1 MKSDT
6 GWGKICNFVGMN
18 YRIIAPRRI
27 EGEIDLPASKS
38 ISNRVLLLN
47 ALCATPGR
55 LSNLAQCDDTDAVLS
70 ALAQP
75 DASEVNI
82 GAAGTAMRFLTAY
95 FATREGREVVI
106 DGTERMRQRPIGVL
120 VDALR
125 QLGADIEYVEA
136 EGYPPL
142 KITGTRLHGG
152 ALTVSGSVS
161 SQYITAILLIAPVI
175 GGITLTIEGEIMSR
189 PYIDMTLALMA
200 RYGVKAEWRENVIH
214 VPAGE
219 YTALDFT
226 VEADWSAASY
236 WWAMQAIV
244 PQSRISLKGLE
255 PQSLQGDSRIAELMS
270 QMGVTG
276 NWCGR
281 YLDLRSN
288 GGVGCCCSTFADL
301 SGTPDIAQTL
311 VVMLCLMGRP
321 FRITGLR
328 TLRIKET
335 DRLEALRTELRK
347 LGYVVKVEGD
357 DAISWH
363 FETTAAE
370 ASPHICTYHDHRM
383 AMAFAPAAIR
393 FPGLIIDD
401 AQVVS
406 KSYPLFWEH
415 LRQAGFKIEEV

>member
-1 MKSDT
+1 
-6 GWGKICNFVGMN
+6 MN

-55 LSNLAQCDDTDAVLS
+55 LSNLAQCDDSDAVLS

-347 LGYVVKVEGD
+347 LGYVMKVEGD

>member
-1 MKSDT
+1 
-6 GWGKICNFVGMN
+6 MN

-55 LSNLAQCDDTDAVLS
+55 LSNLAQCDDTEAVLS

-106 DGTERMRQRPIGVL
+106 DGTERMRQRPIRVL

-219 YTALDFT
+219 YTALDFK

-244 PQSRISLKGLE
+244 PQSRITLKGLE

-370 ASPHICTYHDHRM
+370 ASPHISTYHDHRM

>member
-1 MKSDT
+1 
-6 GWGKICNFVGMN
+6 MN
-18 YRIIAPRRI
+18 YRIIAPRKI

-125 QLGADIEYVEA
+125 QLGADIEYVEV

-311 VVMLCLMGRP
+311 VVMLCLIGRP

>member
-1 MKSDT
+1 
-6 GWGKICNFVGMN
+6 MN

-95 FATREGREVVI
+95 FATREGRGVVI

-244 PQSRISLKGLE
+244 PQSRITLKGLE

-288 GGVGCCCSTFADL
+288 GGMGCCCSTFADL

>member
-1 MKSDT
+1 
-6 GWGKICNFVGMN
+6 MN

-120 VDALR
+120 IDALC

-214 VPAGE
+214 VPVGE

-270 QMGVTG
+270 QMGVMG

>member
-1 MKSDT
+1 
-6 GWGKICNFVGMN
+6 MN

-142 KITGTRLHGG
+142 KITGTRLHDG

-175 GGITLTIEGEIMSR
+175 GGIALTIEGEIMSR

-200 RYGVKAEWRENVIH
+200 RYGVKAEWRDNVIH

-244 PQSRISLKGLE
+244 PQSRITLKGLD

-335 DRLEALRTELRK
+335 DRLEALRIELRK

-363 FETTAAE
+363 FDTTAAE
-370 ASPHICTYHDHRM
+370 AAPHISTYHDHRM

>member
-1 MKSDT
+1 
-6 GWGKICNFVGMN
+6 MN

-288 GGVGCCCSTFADL
+288 GGVGCCCSKFADL

-347 LGYVVKVEGD
+347 LGYVMKVEGD

-363 FETTAAE
+363 FETTAAQTE
-370 ASPHICTYHDHRM
+370 IHICTYHDHRM

>member
-1 MKSDT
+1 
-6 GWGKICNFVGMN
+6 MN

-95 FATREGREVVI
+95 FATREGRGVVI

-288 GGVGCCCSTFADL
+288 GGVGCCCSNFADL

>member
-1 MKSDT
+1 
-6 GWGKICNFVGMN
+6 MN

-47 ALCATPGR
+47 ALCTTPGR

>member
-1 MKSDT
+1 
-6 GWGKICNFVGMN
+6 MN

-161 SQYITAILLIAPVI
+161 SQYITAILMIAPVI
-175 GGITLTIEGEIMSR
+175 GGIALTIEGEIMSR
-189 PYIDMTLALMA
+189 PYIDMTLALMV

-219 YTALDFT
+219 YTSLDFT

-244 PQSRISLKGLE
+244 PQSRITLKGLE

-270 QMGVTG
+270 QMGVMG

-370 ASPHICTYHDHRM
+370 AAPHISTYHDHRM

>member
-1 MKSDT
+1 
-6 GWGKICNFVGMN
+6 MN

-244 PQSRISLKGLE
+244 PQSRITLKGLE

-288 GGVGCCCSTFADL
+288 GGMGCCCSTFADL

>member
-1 MKSDT
+1 
-6 GWGKICNFVGMN
+6 MN

-189 PYIDMTLALMA
+189 PYIGMTLALMA

>member
-1 MKSDT
+1 
-6 GWGKICNFVGMN
+6 MN

-47 ALCATPGR
+47 ALCATPGK

-95 FATREGREVVI
+95 FATRVGRAVVI

-125 QLGADIEYVEA
+125 QLGANIEYMEA

-175 GGITLTIEGEIMSR
+175 GGIALTIEGEIMSR

-200 RYGVKAEWRENVIH
+200 RYGVKAEWRDNVIH

-244 PQSRISLKGLE
+244 PQSRITLKGLE

-270 QMGVTG
+270 QMGVMG

-335 DRLEALRTELRK
+335 DRLEALRIELRK

-370 ASPHICTYHDHRM
+370 AAPHISTYHDHRM

>member
-1 MKSDT
+1 
-6 GWGKICNFVGMN
+6 MN

-142 KITGTRLHGG
+142 KITGTRLRGG

-244 PQSRISLKGLE
+244 PQSRITLKGLE

-363 FETTAAE
+363 LETTAAE

>member
-1 MKSDT
+1 
-6 GWGKICNFVGMN
+6 MN

-70 ALAQP
+70 ALDQP

-244 PQSRISLKGLE
+244 PQSRITLKGLE

>member
-1 MKSDT
+1 
-6 GWGKICNFVGMN
+6 MN

-363 FETTAAE
+363 FETTAAG

>member
-1 MKSDT
+1 
-6 GWGKICNFVGMN
+6 MN
-18 YRIIAPRRI
+18 YSIIAPRRI

-125 QLGADIEYVEA
+125 QLGADIEYVKA

-142 KITGTRLHGG
+142 KITGKRLRGG

-175 GGITLTIEGEIMSR
+175 GGIALTIEGEIMSR

-244 PQSRISLKGLE
+244 PQSRITLKGLE

-335 DRLEALRTELRK
+335 DRLEALRIELRK

-393 FPGLIIDD
+393 FPGLIIND

-406 KSYPLFWEH
+406 KSYPLFWNH

>member
-1 MKSDT
+1 
-6 GWGKICNFVGMN
+6 MN

-270 QMGVTG
+270 QMGVMG
-276 NWCGR
+276 NWCER

>member
-1 MKSDT
+1 
-6 GWGKICNFVGMN
+6 MN

-142 KITGTRLHGG
+142 KITGTRLRGG

-276 NWCGR
+276 NCCGR

-363 FETTAAE
+363 FETTAVE

>member
-1 MKSDT
+1 
-6 GWGKICNFVGMN
+6 MN

-142 KITGTRLHGG
+142 KITGTRLRGG
-152 ALTVSGSVS
+152 ALAVSGSVS

-200 RYGVKAEWRENVIH
+200 RYGVKAEWRDNVIH

-244 PQSRISLKGLE
+244 PQSRITLKGLD

>member
-1 MKSDT
+1 
-6 GWGKICNFVGMN
+6 MN

-142 KITGTRLHGG
+142 KITGTRLRGG

-363 FETTAAE
+363 FETIAAE

-383 AMAFAPAAIR
+383 AIAFAPAAIR

>member
-1 MKSDT
+1 
-6 GWGKICNFVGMN
+6 MN
-18 YRIIAPRRI
+18 YCITAPRRI

-125 QLGADIEYVEA
+125 QLGADIEYVKA

-142 KITGTRLHGG
+142 KITGKRLHGG

-175 GGITLTIEGEIMSR
+175 GGIALTIEGEIMSR

-200 RYGVKAEWRENVIH
+200 RYGVKTEWRENVIH

-219 YTALDFT
+219 YTALDFK

-244 PQSRISLKGLE
+244 PQSRITLKGLE

-270 QMGVTG
+270 QMGVMG

-335 DRLEALRTELRK
+335 DRLEALRIELRK

-357 DAISWH
+357 DTISWH
-363 FETTAAE
+363 FETTTAE
-370 ASPHICTYHDHRM
+370 GSPHISTYHDHRM

-393 FPGLIIDD
+393 FPRLIIDD

>member
-1 MKSDT
+1 
-6 GWGKICNFVGMN
+6 MN

-70 ALAQP
+70 ALAQL

-82 GAAGTAMRFLTAY
+82 GATGTAMRFLTAY

-125 QLGADIEYVEA
+125 QLGADIEYVKA

-142 KITGTRLHGG
+142 KITGKRLHGG

-175 GGITLTIEGEIMSR
+175 GGIALTIEGEIMSR

-200 RYGVKAEWRENVIH
+200 RYGVKTEWRENVIH

-236 WWAMQAIV
+236 WWTMQAIV
-244 PQSRISLKGLE
+244 PQSRITLKGLE

-270 QMGVTG
+270 QMGVMG

-335 DRLEALRTELRK
+335 DRLEALRIELRK

>member
-1 MKSDT
+1 
-6 GWGKICNFVGMN
+6 MN

-142 KITGTRLHGG
+142 KITGTRLRGG

-363 FETTAAE
+363 FETTAAA

>member
-1 MKSDT
+1 
-6 GWGKICNFVGMN
+6 MN

-47 ALCATPGR
+47 ALCATSGR

-270 QMGVTG
+270 QMGVMG

>member
-1 MKSDT
+1 
-6 GWGKICNFVGMN
+6 MN

-106 DGTERMRQRPIGVL
+106 EGTERMRQRPIGVL

-142 KITGTRLHGG
+142 KITGKRLHGG

-175 GGITLTIEGEIMSR
+175 GGIALTIEGEIMSR

-200 RYGVKAEWRENVIH
+200 RYGVKTEWRENVIH

-219 YTALDFT
+219 YTALDFK

-244 PQSRISLKGLE
+244 PQSRITLKGLE

-370 ASPHICTYHDHRM
+370 ASPHISTYHDHRM

-406 KSYPLFWEH
+406 KSYPLFWEL

>member
-1 MKSDT
+1 
-6 GWGKICNFVGMN
+6 MN

-75 DASEVNI
+75 DALEVNI

-175 GGITLTIEGEIMSR
+175 GGIALTIEDEIMSR

-244 PQSRISLKGLE
+244 PQLRITLKGLE

-370 ASPHICTYHDHRM
+370 AAPHISTYHDHRM
-383 AMAFAPAAIR
+383 AMAFAPAAMR

>member
-1 MKSDT
+1 
-6 GWGKICNFVGMN
+6 MN

-142 KITGTRLHGG
+142 KITGKRLRGG

-244 PQSRISLKGLE
+244 PQSRITLKGLE
-255 PQSLQGDSRIAELMS
+255 LQSLQGDSRIAELMS

>member
-1 MKSDT
+1 
-6 GWGKICNFVGMN
+6 MN
-18 YRIIAPRRI
+18 YRIIAPRKI

-244 PQSRISLKGLE
+244 PQSRITLKGLE

-288 GGVGCCCSTFADL
+288 GGMGCCCSTFADL

>member
-1 MKSDT
+1 
-6 GWGKICNFVGMN
+6 MN

-347 LGYVVKVEGD
+347 LGYVMKVEGD

>member
-1 MKSDT
+1 
-6 GWGKICNFVGMN
+6 MN
-18 YRIIAPRRI
+18 YSITAPRRI

-47 ALCATPGR
+47 ALCAKPGK

-106 DGTERMRQRPIGVL
+106 DGTERMCQRPIGVL

-125 QLGADIEYVEA
+125 QLGANIEYVEA
-136 EGYPPL
+136 DGYPPL

-175 GGITLTIEGEIMSR
+175 GGIALTIEDEIMSR

-200 RYGVKAEWRENVIH
+200 RYGVKAEWRDNVIH

-244 PQSRISLKGLE
+244 PQSRITLKGLE

-335 DRLEALRTELRK
+335 DRLEALRIELRK

-370 ASPHICTYHDHRM
+370 ASPHISTYHDHRM

>member
-1 MKSDT
+1 
-6 GWGKICNFVGMN
+6 MN

-175 GGITLTIEGEIMSR
+175 GGITLTIEGEIISR

-244 PQSRISLKGLE
+244 PQSRITLKGLE

>member
-1 MKSDT
+1 
-6 GWGKICNFVGMN
+6 MN

-244 PQSRISLKGLE
+244 PQSRITLKGLE
-255 PQSLQGDSRIAELMS
+255 PQSLQGDSRIAELVS

-363 FETTAAE
+363 LETTAAE

>member
-1 MKSDT
+1 
-6 GWGKICNFVGMN
+6 MN

-363 FETTAAE
+363 LETTAAE

>member
-1 MKSDT
+1 
-6 GWGKICNFVGMN
+6 MN

-301 SGTPDIAQTL
+301 SGTPDSAQTL

-347 LGYVVKVEGD
+347 LGYVMKVEGD

>member
-1 MKSDT
+1 
-6 GWGKICNFVGMN
+6 MN

-95 FATREGREVVI
+95 FATREGRGVVI

-125 QLGADIEYVEA
+125 QLGAYIEYVET

-142 KITGTRLHGG
+142 KITGTRLRGG

-161 SQYITAILLIAPVI
+161 SQYITAILLMAPVI

-244 PQSRISLKGLE
+244 PQSRITLKGLE

-363 FETTAAE
+363 LETTAAE
-370 ASPHICTYHDHRM
+370 ALPHICTYHDHRM

>member
-1 MKSDT
+1 
-6 GWGKICNFVGMN
+6 MN

-142 KITGTRLHGG
+142 KITGTRLRGG

-189 PYIDMTLALMA
+189 PYIDMTLALMD

>member
-1 MKSDT
+1 
-6 GWGKICNFVGMN
+6 MN

-288 GGVGCCCSTFADL
+288 GGVSCCCSTFADL

>member
-1 MKSDT
+1 
-6 GWGKICNFVGMN
+6 MN
-18 YRIIAPRRI
+18 YRITAPRRI

-175 GGITLTIEGEIMSR
+175 GGIALTIEGEIMSR

-200 RYGVKAEWRENVIH
+200 RYGVKAEWRDNVIH

-244 PQSRISLKGLE
+244 PQSRITLKGLE

-281 YLDLRSN
+281 YLDLRSD

>member
-1 MKSDT
+1 
-6 GWGKICNFVGMN
+6 MN

-142 KITGTRLHGG
+142 KITGTRLRGG

-219 YTALDFT
+219 YTALEFT

-244 PQSRISLKGLE
+244 PQSRITLKGLE
-255 PQSLQGDSRIAELMS
+255 LQSLQGDSRIAELMS